1 MRSPESFFAVL
12 AIALVGFA
20 TGARATDP
28 LTGTWATP
36 PDGKGIYAHI
46 EVKPCAGPD
55 AGVCGVIARTYDQ
68 EDRLVHTRNLGVRI
82 LWDMR
87 PEGANEWRGWA
98 YVPLYRK
105 TLKGRIS
112 LESRRHIRVGG
123 CIGPVCKSQDWA
135 RVW

>member
-1 MRSPESFFAVL
+1 MTRRTGWSTPE
-12 AIALVGFA
+12 
-20 TGARATDP
+20 
-28 LTGTWATP
+28 TWACGSSGT
-36 PDGKGIYAHI
+36 
-46 EVKPCAGPD
+46 CAP
-55 AGVCGVIARTYDQ
+55 R
-68 EDRLVHTRNLGVRI
+68 
-82 LWDMR
+82 
-87 PEGANEWRGWA
+87 GANEWRGWA